1 MKASLLLLFA
11 AVLAPAADMTVARM
25 YDSQLKGI
33 ESEVVPLVKAM
44 PADKFSFAPTNGEFK
59 GVRTFAQQSKHLAA
73 VIYMVA
79 AATLQEK
86 PPVDLGGENGPE
98 NVQTKEQI
106 VSFVQGAFDYAHKAM
121 NGLTAENGLQMVKS
135 PFGGPD
141 MARAGAANIAIWHT
155 MDHYGQMVVYA
166 RMSGVVPPA
175 SR

>member
-1 MKASLLLLFA
+1 MKATLLLLFA

-33 ESEVVPLVKAM
+33 ESEVASLVKAM
-44 PADKFSFAPTNGEFK
+44 PADKFSFAPANGEFK

-79 AATLQEK
+79 AAALEEK
-86 PPVDLGGENGPE
+86 PPLDLGGENGPA

-106 VSFVQGAFDYAHKAM
+106 VAFVQGAFDYAHKAM

-141 MARAGAANIAIWHT
+141 MARAGVANIAIWHT

-166 RMSGVVPPA
+166 RMNGVVPPA